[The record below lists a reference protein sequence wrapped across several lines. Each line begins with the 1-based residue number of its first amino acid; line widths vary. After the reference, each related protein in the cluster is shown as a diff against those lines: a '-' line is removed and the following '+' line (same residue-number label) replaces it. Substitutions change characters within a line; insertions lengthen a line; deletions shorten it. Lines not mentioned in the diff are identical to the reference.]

1 MKHLLEGY
9 RAFRAGRWPI
19 EREHYEA
26 LAKRGQNP
34 EYLVISCSDSRADPA
49 TIFELEPRR
58 AVRGAQHCGRRAA
71 L

>member
-26 LAKRGQNP
+26 LAKRGQSP
-34 EYLVISCSDSRADPA
+34 ESVS
-49 TIFELEPRR
+49 
-58 AVRGAQHCGRRAA
+58 V
-71 L
+71 